1 MLLKNLSNSLL
12 TDTPSNLALFV
23 RSFSVSALIG
33 LSYIIILEII
43 QIILAYRSGFEHAVV
58 AFVFYVIGIF
68 ANYIIQK
75 KWVFDANNSPLVG
88 FFSYNLVNAFLV
100 SGLAGIAYSNEMMRM
115 IFGGYIEGASI
126 AIALLVISPITFFV
140 FKKLF
145 NKTS

>member
-88 FFSYNLVNAFLV
+88 FFSYNLVNAFIV
-100 SGLAGIAYSNEMMRM
+100 SSLAGIAYSNEMMRM
-115 IFGGYIEGASI
+115 LFGNYIESASM
-126 AIALLVISPITFFV
+126 ALALLVISPITFIV

-145 NKTS
+145 NNN